1 MRFLIDQPVSPLLA
15 AWLNERGHDAVHVRE
30 RTMSAATDS
39 QILSVAI
46 AEGRIVVTADL
57 DFSRLIALSGK
68 DQPGLIL
75 FRAGNVSD
83 SQMLELLNRV
93 MTEVPAE
100 TMSAAVVVVDET
112 TIRIARLPIQ
122 DR

>member
-1 MRFLIDQPVSPLLA
+1 
-15 AWLNERGHDAVHVRE
+15 
-30 RTMSAATDS
+30 MSAATDS

-100 TMSAAVVVVDET
+100 TMSAAIVVVDET